1 VTVVPSTA
9 KEVGALLDGT
19 GMTSTPRH
27 LAIAI
32 SLAHG
37 SEAERA
43 TREQLQRLLGTYDL
57 QPWQFTD
64 RVVIDQQA
72 IPHSHPVLTLHTRH
86 LDDDVLLL
94 STYLHEQLQWFITA
108 QADDRVEPAIAAL
121 EERYP
126 CVPIGFPKG
135 AETVLSSYFHHI
147 ICYLEYLGLRQV
159 VGEEEARRVMD
170 CWQRDHYTEIYQT
183 VMQDTDA
190 IGSIVRCHG
199 LTVTV
204 PSGTRPAWL

>member
-1 VTVVPSTA
+1 
-9 KEVGALLDGT
+9 
-19 GMTSTPRH
+19 M
-27 LAIAI
+27 AIAI

-37 SEAERA
+37 SEAERE

-64 RVVIDQQA
+64 RVVIDEQA

-94 STYLHEQLQWFITA
+94 STYLHEQLHWFITA
-108 QADDRVEPAIAAL
+108 QADDKVEPAIAAL

-126 CVPIGFPKG
+126 RVPVGFPKG
-135 AETVLSSYFHHI
+135 AETVLSSYFHYI

-159 VGEEEARRVMD
+159 VGEEEALRVMD
-170 CWQRDHYTEIYQT
+170 FWQRDHYTEIYQT

-190 IGSIVRCHG
+190 IGTIVTCHG
-199 LTVTV
+199 LTVPV